1 MDTETRAKIVE
12 ETSKV
17 FGDLIKVI
25 ALRPKRA
32 KSPETPLSEMAK
44 AAPKTEDVGKISHE
58 PEKPPLLPSESHLK
72 PPLAVKERKG
82 LDQETL
88 AYQEDRALGEVYLLE
103 DHLKARCRECGEE
116 ADCCWK
122 HADKLAR
129 YAHETMSMT
138 TDQFW
143 SNLYDLAIEIK
154 EKTHPED
161 VKAGTYASEYPKYA
175 VRVSELRRPLQ
186 QKAMHREKPALTLEE
201 AKTEAAKLAQE
212 EVEKLWQSQTKT

>member
-1 MDTETRAKIVE
+1 MDTESRARIVE
-12 ETSKV
+12 ETGKV

-44 AAPKTEDVGKISHE
+44 TAPKTEDVGKTSHE
-58 PEKPPLLPSESHLK
+58 PEKPQISPSESHLK
-72 PPLAVKERKG
+72 PPPAVQERKG

-103 DHLKARCRECGEE
+103 DHLKASCRECGE
-116 ADCCWK
+116 ASDCCWK

-138 TDQFW
+138 TDPFW
-143 SNLYDLAIEIK
+143 ENLRDLAIEIK
-154 EKTHPED
+154 EKAHPED

-186 QKAMHREKPALTLEE
+186 QKAMQRAKPALTLEE
-201 AKTEAAKLAQE
+201 AQTEAAKLAKE
-212 EVEKLWQSQTKT
+212 EVKKLWH